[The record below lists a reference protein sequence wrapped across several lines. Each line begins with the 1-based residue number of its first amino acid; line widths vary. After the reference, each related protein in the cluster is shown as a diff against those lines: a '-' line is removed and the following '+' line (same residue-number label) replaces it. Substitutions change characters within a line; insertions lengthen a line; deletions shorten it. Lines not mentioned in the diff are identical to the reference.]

1 MLNISLLGCHNVAIQ
16 LVLFS
21 HLKSCRLCNQWW
33 WKSLPPAFADFPG
46 TNLWHPRLC
55 WDDSVRRQV
64 SNSRRELWVPAA
76 SGAPLARPV
85 TSRPRQRSRPR
96 HRSSPTPPAIPSL
109 LGYTILLQYAPVCY
123 TILLQYRSRQSLG
136 LQIFYAC
143 SGIDMK
149 NDRDVLC
156 QAQDSVPGVKE
167 KVYLS
172 MMCGT

>member
-1 MLNISLLGCHNVAIQ
+1 MGVTSFPYTWCYSHI
-16 LVLFS
+16 LVL
-21 HLKSCRLCNQWW
+21 LTVQPEWW
-33 WKSLPPAFADFPG
+33 WKSLPACAMCLLP
-46 TNLWHPRLC
+46 TNLLHPRLR
-55 WDDSVRRQV
+55 WDDSARRQV

-136 LQIFYAC
+136 LQIFYAR
-143 SGIDMK
+143 SGIEEK
-149 NDRDVLC
+149 NDRDGLPCAWCAGEGTPLNVRNLKSVLV
-156 QAQDSVPGVKE
+156 AFF
-167 KVYLS
+167 
-172 MMCGT
+172 

>member
-55 WDDSVRRQV
+55 WDDSARRQV

-96 HRSSPTPPAIPSL
+96 HRSSRHHLPSRRSLATPSCSSM
-109 LGYTILLQYAPVCY
+109 LQYATPSCSSIV
-123 TILLQYRSRQSLG
+123 LG
-136 LQIFYAC
+136 RALG
-143 SGIDMK
+143 SK
-149 NDRDVLC
+149 
-156 QAQDSVPGVKE
+156 S
-167 KVYLS
+167 S
-172 MMCGT
+172 MPAVV